1 MTKQLYITGSISIKK
16 FNKFS
21 RQLSFIEN
29 NYPKDTTINV
39 ELSSEGGDTYA
50 ALAFFDRIR
59 ASHLTVNITVFGPC
73 FSAAVLIL
81 GAGDKRFMGK
91 SAWVMTH
98 EDSYSLEDPMSVTEL
113 ERHAKHS
120 RALEDQWAA
129 RLASVTK
136 STEEVWKILHKT
148 ETYLEAEKCL
158 ELGLVDEII

>member
-1 MTKQLYITGSISIKK
+1 MTKQLYITGDITLRK

-29 NYPKDTTINV
+29 NTPKDTIVNV

-59 ASHLTVNITVFGPC
+59 NSDLSIHITVFGPC

-81 GAGDKRFMGK
+81 AAGDKRSMGR

-98 EDSYSLEDPMSVTEL
+98 ED
-113 ERHAKHS
+113 
-120 RALEDQWAA
+120 
-129 RLASVTK
+129 
-136 STEEVWKILHKT
+136 
-148 ETYLEAEKCL
+148 
-158 ELGLVDEII
+158 